1 MRENYVILIQTF
13 CCLTGVA
20 EYVLVEM
27 WNQEKFSY
35 ENVALLPP
43 VGYTLI
49 LLLVKMAETLN
60 D

>member
-13 CCLTGVA
+13 CCLTGIV
-20 EYVLVEM
+20 EYLLVEM
-27 WNQEKFSY
+27 WNQEKLNY

-49 LLLVKMAETLN
+49 LILVKIAETLN